1 MVFIVST
8 TGDGEPPDNALQF
21 VKRIKKKNLASDHY
35 KHLRYALLGK
45 SRRGARLVASRRSA
59 GAAKGSSFAQFI
71 LVNNYNAWHSAG
83 VYSASSSWL
92 QTFSSISFLPAPALG
107 DTNYA
112 NFCNCGKTIE
122 RRLQELGARQFYAT
136 GYADDGVG

>member
-21 VKRIKKKNLASDHY
+21 VKRIKKKNLASDYY

-45 SRRGARLVASRRSA
+45 SRRDAPLSCRS
-59 GAAKGSSFAQFI
+59 QEIFI
-71 LVNNYNAWHSAG
+71 CTI
-83 VYSASSSWL
+83 YSCKYL
-92 QTFSSISFLPAPALG
+92 QCMALHWGLLSEQQLAPDIFIHFLLPATALG

-122 RRLQELGARQFYAT
+122 RRLQELGACQFYAT